1 YDAGDQDYA
10 WKKNSYDVLREG
22 IKHAEV
28 QSFSATP
35 KQIAWNQFSTL
46 DRFSEMQEIA
56 RRCKQLI
63 VEEGC
68 APDDIV
74 VVARNIEPYH
84 PAVDTAFKEAGIPY
98 FLDHEIPLLSLP
110 VAQFVKK
117 LFGLYA
123 NDFVRADAMFV
134 LRSWYFRLDQIGLSK
149 DKLDAIDIAS
159 LNS

>member
-1 YDAGDQDYA
+1 
-10 WKKNSYDVLREG
+10 
-22 IKHAEV
+22 
-28 QSFSATP
+28 
-35 KQIAWNQFSTL
+35 
-46 DRFSEMQEIA
+46 
-56 RRCKQLI
+56 
-63 VEEGC
+63 
-68 APDDIV
+68 
-74 VVARNIEPYH
+74 NIEPYH
-84 PAVDTAFKEAGIPY
+84 AAVDTAFKEAGIPY

-159 LNS
+159 LNSVHAASDLSNLFVKTKPPSIGTQSGFCSWCEDVIAKLSHLKADENSELLQSVKVKDAIAAIQNVLSLLIEE